1 MPQGSVLSICISD
14 THKKLPVLV
23 EQIKAAAGCGIEG
36 DRYFRDV
43 ASGKTEVP
51 KAQITLIESEAIE
64 ALKREYDVDLKHEES
79 RRNLLTKDV
88 PLNHLVGR
96 EFVVGETTLRGME
109 LCEPCGHLEGLTRS
123 GVLKGLIHRG
133 GLRCQ
138 IIKGGVIQTGD
149 AVVY

>member
-1 MPQGSVLSICISD
+1 MPQGLVISICISD
-14 THKKLPVLV
+14 THKKLPVCV
-23 EQIKAAAGCGIEG
+23 EQIKAVAGCGIEG

-43 ASGKTEVP
+43 ASGKKESP
-51 KAQITLIESEAIE
+51 SSQITMIELEAIE

-96 EFVVGETTLRGME
+96 EFQVGETTLRGIR
-109 LCEPCGHLEGLTRS
+109 LCEPCEHLEGLTRS
-123 GVLKGLIHRG
+123 GVLKGLVHRG

-138 IIKGGVIQTGD
+138 IVTGGIIKAGEPVRF
-149 AVVY
+149 